1 MSSETSNVILDSKII
16 AVDKLD
22 GLTCYHYDEVNVLS
36 PNDIKQYRGIIK
48 EDDTD
53 NIVCKTFGF
62 TPEFGAND
70 TENLKTYLEP
80 MLSNPNVIRMPAFE
94 GCLIRRFYHN
104 NNWYVSTHKKI
115 DSYTSKW
122 GCDKSFG
129 ELFDEAYNRF
139 TESDSNKE
147 YYEDKNYVCVFLLKN
162 YIGNRIVCVAGE
174 KPELQFI
181 VRINKVDNTNEFSNY
196 HEKIITDN
204 KSMTL
209 ETVNELISQVD
220 ITTSQGLMFI
230 NTQTLEALKVIKDDY
245 IFYALLRG
253 NQPNILYRYIELQ
266 QADDS
271 KNVEFFFNL
280 YPEKREEFLNFHQV
294 LGDIC
299 VNVYRKYRNRY
310 VRKQVAIA
318 PQEQF
323 YIMKELHESFITS
336 EKQDIITQDKVCS
349 YIKLLPPARVL
360 YLYNAY
366 MNRKRVTG
374 HGNKVT
380 TDDKEKIVS
389 CIYKDDLQE

>member
-1 MSSETSNVILDSKII
+1 MSSETNNVILDSKII

-36 PNDIKQYRGIIK
+36 PNDIKQHRGIIK

-104 NNWYVSTHKKI
+104 NKWYTSTHKKI

-139 TESDSNKE
+139 TESDSHRE

-196 HEKIITDN
+196 HEKVITDN
-204 KSMTL
+204 KPMTL
-209 ETVNELISQVD
+209 EDVNELVSQVD
-220 ITTSQGLMFI
+220 ITKSQGIMFI
-230 NTQTLEALKVIKDDY
+230 NTQTLESLKVIKDDY

-266 QADDS
+266 QGGET
-271 KNVEFFFNL
+271 KNVEYFFNL
-280 YPEKREEFLNFHQV
+280 YPEKRDDFVNFHQV
-294 LGDIC
+294 IQDIC
-299 VNVYRKYRNRY
+299 VNIYRKYRNRY

-323 YIMKELHESFITS
+323 YIMKELHENFISS
-336 EKQDIITQDKVCS
+336 EKQDIITQDRVNN
-349 YIKLLPPARVL
+349 YVQMLPPARVL
-360 YLYNAY
+360 YLYNSY
-366 MNRKRVTG
+366 INRKRVTG